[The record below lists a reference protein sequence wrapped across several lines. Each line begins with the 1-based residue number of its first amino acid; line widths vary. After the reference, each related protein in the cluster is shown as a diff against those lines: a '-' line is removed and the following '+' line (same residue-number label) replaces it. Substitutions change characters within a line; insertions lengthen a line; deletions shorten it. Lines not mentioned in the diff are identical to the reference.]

1 MFGCNGK
8 YNFPKIVFLLT
19 RIYAFDPEMNLHSH
33 FHFNSFPGH
42 AKRTATQRE
51 REKRN
56 TKCTRTQRER
66 ELRSIF
72 QPPKAPIQP
81 PRPPIQ
87 PPKPPIQP
95 LRAPS
100 PKRNCLRRE
109 WEKEPTAPIY
119 LTPVTP
125 SSARWSPPRPTPDPT
140 QPVDHRS
147 SHSDHR
153 AKHFITVS
161 FPSPVH
167 RPHTHLTS
175 DPHMSDPHTH
185 RSDPISALYI
195 YIYIIYFFFIY

>member
-1 MFGCNGK
+1 MENYGCVCFGWKWFQEIIFTQTRMFGCNGK
-8 YNFPKIVFLLT
+8 YNFPEIIFLLT
-19 RIYAFDPEMNLHSH
+19 RIYAFDPKMNLHSH

-56 TKCTRTQRER
+56 TKRTRTQRER
-66 ELRSIF
+66 ELQSIF
-72 QPPKAPIQP
+72 LPSRPPIQP

-87 PPKPPIQP
+87 PP
-95 LRAPS
+95 RALS

-109 WEKEPTAPIY
+109 WEKEPTDPIY
-119 LTPVTP
+119 LMPVTP
-125 SSARWSPPRPTPDPT
+125 SSARRSRPRPTPDPA

-147 SHSDHR
+147 SHFDHR

-167 RPHTHLTS
+167 RS
-175 DPHMSDPHTH
+175 DLC
-185 RSDPISALYI
+185 IIYI
-195 YIYIIYFFFIY
+195 YIYIFIYFLFIY